1 MSDKV
6 VKQTLR
12 ETENLES
19 TDLNELVN
27 HELLVLVNVLLHCS
41 YQYVLLRSVS
51 ESLAMQGCSWI
62 MEKKD
67 KKCRDFA
74 VEILNWIQENNGYL
88 ELADIS
94 KPTFDESKLNGEFF
108 FTRLDEVE
116 KWIEQKVDD
125 IKGKIHHS
133 DYEKKTEV
141 ILMLEDLLSHILSRG
156 YL

>member
-41 YQYVLLRSVS
+41 YQFVLLRTVS

-74 VEILNWIQENNGYL
+74 AEILSWIQENKGYL

-94 KPTFDESKLNGEFF
+94 KPKFNESTLDVVVIFA
-108 FTRLDEVE
+108 RWDEVE
-116 KWIEQKVDD
+116 KWIEEKAVD
-125 IKGKIHHS
+125 IKGKIHQAH
-133 DYEKKTEV
+133 YEKETEV
-141 ILMLEDLLSHILSRG
+141 IMMLEKLLSNVLS
-156 YL
+156 YD

>member
-6 VKQTLR
+6 VKQTLG
-12 ETENLES
+12 ETEKLES

-27 HELLVLVNVLLHCS
+27 HELLVLVNVLLHSS
-41 YQYVLLRSVS
+41 YQFVLLRSVS
-51 ESLAMQGCSWI
+51 ESLAMQGSSWI

-94 KPTFDESKLNGEFF
+94 KPKFHESTLDVVLIFG
-108 FTRLDEVE
+108 RWDEVE
-116 KWIEQKVDD
+116 KWIKEKVVD
-125 IKGKIHHS
+125 IKEKIHHT
-133 DYEKKTEV
+133 DYEKKTEM
-141 ILMLEDLLSHILSRG
+141 IMMLERLLSNILS
-156 YL
+156 YD

>member
-1 MSDKV
+1 MPV
-6 VKQTLR
+6 EKQTLG
-12 ETENLES
+12 ETEMSES

-27 HELLVLVNVLLHCS
+27 LELLVLVNVLLHSS
-41 YQYVLLRSVS
+41 YQFVLLRSVRDC
-51 ESLAMQGCSWI
+51 LAMQGSSWI

-94 KPTFDESKLNGEFF
+94 KPKFHES
-108 FTRLDEVE
+108 TLDVVLIFGRWDAGE
-116 KWIEQKVDD
+116 KWIEQKVVD
-125 IKGKIHHS
+125 IKGIIHHS
-133 DYEKKTEV
+133 DYENKTEV
-141 ILMLEDLLSHILSRG
+141 ILMLEGLLSQVLSMSRG

>member
-1 MSDKV
+1 MSDNI
-6 VKQTLR
+6 VKQTLE
-12 ETENLES
+12 ETEM
-19 TDLNELVN
+19 DLNQLVN
-27 HELLVLVNVLLHCS
+27 YELLVLVNVLLHSS
-41 YQYVLLRSVS
+41 YQFVLLRSVS
-51 ESLAMQGCSWI
+51 DCLAMQGSSW
-62 MEKKD
+62 MTEKKD
-67 KKCRDFA
+67 DKCRDSA
-74 VEILNWIQENNGYL
+74 VKIMNWIQENNGYL
-88 ELADIS
+88 ELADIA
-94 KPTFDESKLNGEFF
+94 KPTFDETKLNGEFF

>member
-6 VKQTLR
+6 VKQTLG

-41 YQYVLLRSVS
+41 YQFVLLRSVS

-74 VEILNWIQENNGYL
+74 AEILNWIQENNGYL

-94 KPTFDESKLNGEFF
+94 KPKFNESTLDVVVIFA
-108 FTRLDEVE
+108 RWDEVE
-116 KWIEQKVDD
+116 KWIEEKVVD
-125 IKGKIHHS
+125 IKRKIHHT
-133 DYEKKTEV
+133 DYKKKTEV
-141 ILMLEDLLSHILSRG
+141 TMMLEGLLSDVLS
-156 YL
+156 YD